1 MSQPSFI
8 QTFTEKTGLSQE
20 DLASL
25 LHISRSTVAMVCK
38 GERSL
43 PSHALLRL
51 LQIEQAMDALE
62 APDGPTF
69 RGMDQWKE
77 TLSFEIQKIWHRA
90 EGMQRFINKYEARKA
105 QWKQREKMF
114 SVLEQQ
120 HQTTP
125 PDEGEAKWLEMMKPL
140 QYRYPGKDDEKY
152 VRATILVPLL
162 LKEAAAL
169 EAIIG
174 EWKSSE

>member
-8 QTFTEKTGLSQE
+8 QTFTDKTGLSQE

-25 LHISRSTVAMVCK
+25 LNISRSTVAMVCK

-51 LQIEQAMDALE
+51 LQIEQAMAE
-62 APDGPTF
+62 AEEPVGPTF
-69 RGMDQWKE
+69 RGMDKWKE
-77 TLSFEIQKIWHRA
+77 TLSFEIRNIRHRV
-90 EGMQRFINKYEARKA
+90 EGLQRFINKYEAKQA

-114 SVLEQQ
+114 RVLEQQ

-125 PDEGEAKWLEMMKPL
+125 PDEGEVKWLEMMKPL

-152 VRATILVPLL
+152 VRATIQVPLL
-162 LKEAAAL
+162 LQEAAAL
-169 EAIIG
+169 EAVIG
-174 EWKSSE
+174 EWKS